1 MVTTAHTAL
10 AEWTRILGREN
21 VLLQKEKLA
30 DAETTT
36 FATSSRV
43 VCILKPLS
51 REQVVEC
58 VKVARVFKSPI
69 YPVSS
74 GKNWGYGSR
83 VPPAGACAL
92 LDLSGMNRIVEV
104 NEQLGFATV
113 EPGVTQAQ
121 LLKHLRD
128 KNLRLWIDAT
138 GSSPDCSLIGNAM
151 ERGFGHTP
159 YADHFANT
167 CALEVVTGT
176 GDVLE
181 TGYAGLPGAK
191 AAPVYRS
198 GVGPTLDGLF
208 SQSNLGIVTR
218 MTVWLMPE
226 PEYFQAFFFLAD
238 SEDSIGALVEAIR
251 PLRLN
256 GVLRSAVHIAN
267 DYRVLSGLQQFP
279 AGAAKPLAREKLAKL
294 RRDLKFG
301 AWSGSG
307 ALYGTRGQVAEARRI
322 MKKALAG
329 KVSKL
334 SFLDERM
341 MRMALR
347 FAGPYRIVTGLDLRR
362 TIELA
367 RPVFDLMRGIP
378 SRGALRS
385 AYWRKPNPA
394 PADPDPDRDRCGL
407 IWFAPIAPLTG
418 TAALA
423 VAEISNRVIMQHG
436 FEPMISMTAVTD
448 RSLACVISISYDRDV
463 LGEDER
469 ALRCYSELQRS
480 MQKNGYYPYRLGIQ
494 GMRLLERNAG
504 TARALKSIKDALDP
518 DGILAPGRYI
528 PT

>member
-1 MVTTAHTAL
+1 MAVTTTAI
-10 AEWTRILGREN
+10 AEWTRILGPEN
-21 VLLQKEKLA
+21 AILRADELA
-30 DAETTT
+30 EAEATT
-36 FATSSRV
+36 FATSNRV
-43 VCILKPLS
+43 ACILRPLN

-58 VKVARVFKSPI
+58 VQVARQFKSPL
-69 YPVSS
+69 YPFSS

-83 VPPAGACAL
+83 VPPAGGCAL
-92 LDLSGMNRIVEV
+92 LDLSRMNRILEV
-104 NEQLGFATV
+104 NEELGFATV

-121 LLKHLRD
+121 LLRHLRE

-167 CALEVVTGT
+167 CGLEVVTGT
-176 GDVLE
+176 GDVIE
-181 TGYAGLPGAK
+181 TGYAGLLGAK
-191 AAPVYRS
+191 AAAVFRS

-208 SQSNLGIVTR
+208 SQSNFGIVTR

-226 PEYFQAFFFLAD
+226 PEYFQAFFFLAE

-256 GVLRSAVHIAN
+256 GVLGSAVHIAN

-279 AGAAKPLAREKLAKL
+279 AGAAKPLSPEELGEL
-294 RRDLKFG
+294 RRNLKFG

-322 MKKALAG
+322 MRKALAG
-329 KVSKL
+329 KASKL
-334 SFLDERM
+334 NFLDQRT

-347 FAGPYRIVTGLDLRR
+347 FAGPYRILTGLDLRR
-362 TIELA
+362 TLELA

-378 SRGALRS
+378 SRSALRS
-385 AYWRKPNPA
+385 AYWRKPGAA

-407 IWFAPIAPLTG
+407 MWFAPIAPLTG
-418 TAALA
+418 SDALA
-423 VAEISNRVIMQHG
+423 VSEISKRIILRHG
-436 FEPMISMTAVTD
+436 FEPMISMTAVTG

-463 LGEDER
+463 SGEDER
-469 ALRCYSELQRS
+469 ALRCYSDLQLS
-480 MQKNGYYPYRLGIQ
+480 MQGSGYYPYRLGIQ
-494 GMRLLERNAG
+494 GMRLLERDPG